1 MSRSPYSSVF
11 LSLAPSFPSH
21 SLCLSE
27 VRNLFSARELLHRF
41 CPPVAVFKCALL
53 WGGAQSDAG
62 LFSFLWLKLVSLAL
76 FLCLSVSLSPSLCHS
91 GRPVQRQKHNDCVES
106 KQPPPHPILQCS
118 LLSVSEQSG
127 EERSIAQQPRWW
139 WFHSVWILF
148 LSKEWGR
155 TLVNV
160 KLCVFHF
167 NRLPWVCACGC
178 MCVCERE
185 SYGCCLC
192 HSVGFVSSCV
202 VSQI

>member
-1 MSRSPYSSVF
+1 MLTADWRWLSRIPWGMSRSPYSSVF

-106 KQPPPHPILQCS
+106 KQPPPPPHPPVFS
-118 LLSVSEQSG
+118 SVSQRTEWRG
-127 EERSIAQQPRWW
+127 EIYSTAASLMMISFCLNSLP
-139 WFHSVWILF
+139 V
-148 LSKEWGR
+148 KGMR
-155 TLVNV
+155 TDTRKRQALRIS
-160 KLCVFHF
+160 L
-167 NRLPWVCACGC
+167 
-178 MCVCERE
+178 
-185 SYGCCLC
+185 
-192 HSVGFVSSCV
+192 
-202 VSQI
+202 